1 MDKFIKN
8 YQHKIKSNTLE
19 LLKLIRKFPRKETII
34 MCHGVFDVV
43 HPGHIRHLIYAK
55 TKADKLLVT
64 LTADKHIKK
73 GTYRPHVPQDLRAI
87 NIAALEMVDFVL
99 IDNNATP
106 NQNMKR
112 IKPDFFSKGFEYS
125 SSSLPRATKEE
136 SSIVKSYGGQMIF
149 SPGDIVFSSSKF
161 LSMHLP
167 KIENEKL
174 ILLMN
179 KNKITFSHLRKIV
192 NDLNKI
198 KVHVV
203 GDTIIDTY
211 TKTNLIGGQTK
222 TPTISVLYQNQK
234 EYIGGAG
241 IVAQHLNAAGAK
253 VTFTSVLG
261 NDNYKDFVKDELKKL
276 KIKFLPII
284 DNTRPTTNKNVFTV
298 EDYKILK
305 VDTLDNQPIS
315 QIVLSKLLKQIKNI
329 KSDIIILSDFRHGIF
344 NKNSISSIIK
354 SCGNSIFK
362 AADSQV
368 ATRWGNITDFK
379 NFNLI
384 TPNERE
390 ARFSLADQDSS
401 ISELSRRL
409 KEKANFKSLI
419 LKLGSRGIFCVNYNK
434 RKNKKKGD
442 NLDDAFSIPSFV
454 NNVVDAVGTGDAL
467 LAYSTLTM
475 FKTKSLVLSGII
487 GSIAAACECEV
498 EGNIPIKTNDIQKK
512 IDEIEKLLKYQT
524 KF

>member
-1 MDKFIKN
+1 MDKFVKN
-8 YQHKIKSNTLE
+8 YNYKIKSSISD
-19 LLKLIRKFPRKETII
+19 LIKSIGKFPRKDTII

-55 TKADKLLVT
+55 TKAKKLLVT

-87 NIAALEMVDFVL
+87 NIAALEMVDYVL
-99 IDNNATP
+99 IDNNLTP
-106 NQNMKR
+106 NNNLKK

-125 SSSLPRATKEE
+125 SSSLPRATQEE
-136 SSIVKSYGGQMIF
+136 ANIVKSYGGQMIF

-174 ILLMN
+174 IMLMN
-179 KNKITFSHLRKIV
+179 KNKISFNYLREIV
-192 NDLNKI
+192 KNLKNI
-198 KVHVV
+198 KVHVI

-222 TPTISVLYQNQK
+222 TPTISVLYQNKK

-241 IVAQHLNAAGAK
+241 IVAQHLNAAGAQ
-253 VTFTSVLG
+253 VTFSSVLG
-261 NDNYKDFVKDELKKL
+261 NDNYKNFVKNKFKNL

-315 QIVLSKLLKQIKNI
+315 QIVLTKLLKQIKDI
-329 KSDIIILSDFRHGIF
+329 KSEIIILSDFRHGIF
-344 NKNSISSIIK
+344 NKNSINPIIK
-354 SCGNSIFK
+354 NCGNRVFK

-379 NFNLI
+379 QFNLI

-390 ARFSLADQDSS
+390 TRFSLADQDSS

-409 KEKANFKSLI
+409 KEKADFKSLI
-419 LKLGSRGIFCVNYNK
+419 LKLGSRGIFCVNYSKKNNNK
-434 RKNKKKGD
+434 NNN

-454 NNVVDAVGTGDAL
+454 NNVVDAVGSGDAL
-467 LAYSTLTM
+467 LAYSSLVM
-475 FKTKSLVLSGII
+475 YKTKNLVAAGII
-487 GSIAAACECEV
+487 GSIAAACECEI
-498 EGNIPIKTNDIQKK
+498 EGNIPIETNDILKK
-512 IDEIEKLLKYQT
+512 INEIEKQLKYQINS
-524 KF
+524 

>member
-1 MDKFIKN
+1 MDKFVKN
-8 YQHKIKSNTLE
+8 YNHKIKSSISDLN
-19 LLKLIRKFPRKETII
+19 KSIGKFPRKDSII

-55 TKADKLLVT
+55 TKAKKLLVT

-87 NIAALEMVDFVL
+87 NIAALEMVDYVL
-99 IDNNATP
+99 IDNNLTP
-106 NQNMKR
+106 NKNLKK

-125 SSSLPRATKEE
+125 SSSLPRATQEE
-136 SSIVKSYGGQMIF
+136 ANIVKSYGGQMIF

-174 ILLMN
+174 IMLMN
-179 KNKITFSHLRKIV
+179 KNKISFNYLRKII
-192 NDLNKI
+192 NDLNNI
-198 KVHVV
+198 KVHVI

-222 TPTISVLYQNQK
+222 TPTISVLYQNKK

-241 IVAQHLNAAGAK
+241 IVAQHLNAAGAR
-253 VTFTSVLG
+253 VTFSSVLG
-261 NDNYKDFVKDELKKL
+261 NDSFKDFVKNSFKNL

-315 QIVLSKLLKQIKNI
+315 HLILSKLLKQIKNV

-344 NKNSISSIIK
+344 NKNSIDQIIK
-354 SCGNSIFK
+354 SCGKTIFK

-379 NFNLI
+379 SFNLI
-384 TPNERE
+384 TPNEKE
-390 ARFSLADQDSS
+390 TRFSLADQDSS

-409 KEKANFKSLI
+409 KDKANFKSLI
-419 LKLGSRGIFCVNYNK
+419 LKLGSRGIFCVDYNK
-434 RKNKKKGD
+434 KNNKKKNND
-442 NLDDAFSIPSFV
+442 LSDAFTIPSFV
-454 NNVVDAVGTGDAL
+454 NNVVDAVGSGDAL

-475 FKTKSLVLSGII
+475 FKTKNLVIAGII

-498 EGNIPIKTNDIQKK
+498 EGNIPIETGDILKK
-512 IDEIEKLLKYQT
+512 INEIEKNLKYET
-524 KF
+524 RS